1 MSLDYSYSPDFRD
14 PASAYQD
21 GNQDLFSPPM
31 LNSRMIKKQ
40 EEVSKPGGILRYEEF
55 EGECYTNNSSHQE
68 GAGHIFFSG
77 GTQNGSSTQY
87 YHGGMLEMN
96 RRYSE
101 RMSDRIYDRVDPQT
115 GASLSR
121 EDEVFSGYN
130 QGEFDLS
137 PSNQPPL
144 IPPSP
149 INILR
154 NQTLSIITEEET

>member
-1 MSLDYSYSPDFRD
+1 MEGANGSE
-14 PASAYQD
+14 
-21 GNQDLFSPPM
+21 LFSPPP
-31 LNSRMIKKQ
+31 LNSRMI
-40 EEVSKPGGILRYEEF
+40 STKPLGDPLKTQGMLRYEEF
-55 EGECYTNNSSHQE
+55 DGECYTNNSSHQDG
-68 GAGHIFFSG
+68 GAGGHIFFSG
-77 GTQNGSSTQY
+77 GTQNGSATQY
-87 YHGGMLEMN
+87 YHGGMLDLN

-121 EDEVFSGYN
+121 EDEAYSGYN

-149 INILR
+149 NNFTR